1 MKHLYYNVSFNE
13 SKKVGMLDI
22 PEDWQ
27 PFPIERSGVPVENI
41 DKLILTLKN
50 GKYADFMFSVGC
62 AYFLSPHL
70 KELFEHYVTDS
81 TLIEFYPVPVVSEQ
95 YGDRTYYLLH
105 FTRWCDVRNE
115 KMTSFMPR
123 SKYPARMVLD
133 YEKVCNLSI
142 FNSDSYNIF
151 FLMRDEVRR
160 AIKREKMHIGIAFD
174 PVECSG
180 VPEEL
185 QKKAMRAPIPGSR
198 YGNAC
203 RSPKAKSGNYLPN
216 MQFKIL

>member
-13 SKKVGMLDI
+13 SKKVGILSK
-22 PEDWQ
+22 PKDWQ

-62 AYFLSPHL
+62 AYFLSPRL

-81 TLIEFYPVPVVSEQ
+81 TLIEFYPVPVVSEE
-95 YGDRTYYLLH
+95 YGDRIYYLLH
-105 FTRWCDVRNE
+105 FTRWCDVGNE
-115 KMTSFMPR
+115 QMTSFMPR

-142 FNSDSYNIF
+142 FNSDSYNIS

-185 QKKAMRAPIPGSR
+185 QKKGYACANPRKPIWKCLSF
-198 YGNAC
+198 
-203 RSPKAKSGNYLPN
+203 PKG
-216 MQFKIL
+216 KIW

>member
-1 MKHLYYNVSFNE
+1 MKHLYYKTIFNE
-13 SKKVGMLDI
+13 DDKVGILAI
-22 PEDWQ
+22 PKGWK
-27 PFPIERSGVPVENI
+27 PFPIEESGVPVENV
-41 DKLILTLKN
+41 DKLIFTLKN
-50 GKYADFMFSVGC
+50 GKYTDLMVSTGA
-62 AYFLSPHL
+62 AYVVSPRL
-70 KELFEHYVTDS
+70 KELFERYVTDS

-115 KMTSFMPR
+115 QMTSFMPR

-133 YEKVCNLSI
+133 YNKVCNLTI
-142 FNSDSYNIF
+142 FNSDSYNIS

-185 QKKAMRAPIPGSR
+185 QKKGYACANPRKPIWKCLSF
-198 YGNAC
+198 
-203 RSPKAKSGNYLPN
+203 PKG
-216 MQFKIL
+216 KIW